1 VPARGAGIVEAGMP
15 ADMPLAFIPFFFIL
29 HAKYGKKIEHSE
41 QNLPVQTVSL
51 VLI

>member
-1 VPARGAGIVEAGMP
+1 MP
-15 ADMPLAFIPFFFIL
+15 ADMPLAFTPFFFNL

-41 QNLPVQTVSL
+41 QNLPVQPVSL